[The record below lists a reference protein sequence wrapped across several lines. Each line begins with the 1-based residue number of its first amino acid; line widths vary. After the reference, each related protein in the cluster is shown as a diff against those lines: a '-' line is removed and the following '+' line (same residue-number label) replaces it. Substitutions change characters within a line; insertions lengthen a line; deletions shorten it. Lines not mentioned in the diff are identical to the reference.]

1 MSADLMVFDKSKVP
15 AERLLSRNMNI
26 EIYHLLEGADQARI
40 RRRALRS

>member
-26 EIYHLLEGADQARI
+26 EIGT
-40 RRRALRS
+40 RRKVIKQKYEH